1 MAAKLYSANRAG
13 IGLNGPR
20 RSYFIYIYICARGKL
35 NYERNYSD
43 ARDIRDCAPTNRV
56 SMIRR
61 LILAVDERADFQCV
75 DIVSLAA
82 VRDRFNYHVRSRTLW
97 DICWKKVFLGLIKNF

>member
-1 MAAKLYSANRAG
+1 
-13 IGLNGPR
+13 
-20 RSYFIYIYICARGKL
+20 
-35 NYERNYSD
+35 
-43 ARDIRDCAPTNRV
+43 
-56 SMIRR
+56 MIRR
-61 LILAVDERADFQCV
+61 LILAVDKRADFQCV